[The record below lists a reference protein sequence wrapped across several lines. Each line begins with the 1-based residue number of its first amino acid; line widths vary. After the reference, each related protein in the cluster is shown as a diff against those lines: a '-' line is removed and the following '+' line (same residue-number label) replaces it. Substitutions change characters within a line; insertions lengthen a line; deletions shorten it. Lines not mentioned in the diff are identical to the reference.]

1 MLNATA
7 LRYFLEV
14 HRQGSYRAAAEHL
27 FVAPSAISRQVMLLE
42 EEVGSP
48 LLERSR
54 GKSTLALTAAGEV
67 LVRYARRMEL
77 ELERTKSDIE
87 ALSGMKRGR
96 VLFGIPETF
105 SRDFIPEFLAKFNNQ
120 YCGITY
126 HLHVAGTPELLEML
140 ANDDLDA
147 VMAFNASVSPDLRVV
162 YQKKLSSHVLVPEG
176 HPLFEREQLTL
187 SDIAEYGIA
196 LPDRHIGSKVAFD
209 QMFRKAS
216 IRPRTVLTS
225 NSYELLRSAAMAGL
239 SLAIVN
245 QHIGY
250 PLQNSPSVRYIP
262 LIDKR
267 AETIHF
273 SLCVRAGRILPVS
286 TSTFITHIVEEINQL
301 DAFKNP

>member
-27 FVAPSAISRQVMLLE
+27 FIAPSAISRQIMLLE

-54 GKSTLALTAAGEV
+54 GKSALALTAAGEV
-67 LVRYARRMEL
+67 LVRYARRMEQ

-87 ALSGMKRGR
+87 ALSGMKRGK

-105 SRDFIPEFLAKFNNQ
+105 SRDFIPEFLAKFYSQ
-120 YCGITY
+120 YHGITY
-126 HLHVAGTPELLEML
+126 HVHVAGTPELLEML
-140 ANDDLDA
+140 ARDELDG
-147 VMAFNASVSPDLRVV
+147 VMAFNAAVSQDIKVI
-162 YQKKLSSHVLVPEG
+162 YQKRLSSHVLVPEG
-176 HPLFEREQLTL
+176 HPLFERDKLAL
-187 SDIAEYGIA
+187 SDLAEYGIA

-225 NSYELLRSAAMAGL
+225 NSYELLRSASMAGL

-267 AETIHF
+267 AESINF
-273 SLCVRAGRILPVS
+273 SLCVREGRMLPVA

-301 DAFKNP
+301 EAFKNL